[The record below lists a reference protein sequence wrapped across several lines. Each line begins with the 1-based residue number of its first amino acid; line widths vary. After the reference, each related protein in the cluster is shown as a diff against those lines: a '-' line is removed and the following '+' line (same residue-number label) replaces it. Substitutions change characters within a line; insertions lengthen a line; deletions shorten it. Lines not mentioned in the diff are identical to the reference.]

1 MLQYAAQ
8 EEHAGSV
15 VPPPEQS
22 IPPLSVPKEA
32 SVVRIEARGCLS
44 LQAGQSACSGIADLR
59 VLPAPLCALR
69 VDVTSWN
76 YSAVITAENTS
87 CLLVS
92 PTCGENRRE
101 EGRYQRSCS
110 DLNLDVPTSR
120 GRGGSRCGERAY
132 GRGSQPG
139 LSAAE
144 ERHPPLRTDICHRA
158 RSGSSK
164 VGKKQSLSFHFEK
177 CGEARLPP
185 RTSTHCDNQPTS
197 FFSLSSSLFDPSSG
211 SAIRRAACRRRR
223 SNIIMFFCL
232 DLARGAPCSSSSSL
246 RLSCEGHSGI
256 RRGSPRCGEYLTFTA
271 ADATSRVRVGF
282 SPHTNLEAPVAG
294 NQR

>member
-101 EGRYQRSCS
+101 EGRYQRSCR

-120 GRGGSRCGERAY
+120 GRGSRCGERAY

-158 RSGSSK
+158 RSWKFQGW
-164 VGKKQSLSFHFEK
+164 KKAVAQ
-177 CGEARLPP
+177 
-185 RTSTHCDNQPTS
+185 
-197 FFSLSSSLFDPSSG
+197 FSL
-211 SAIRRAACRRRR
+211 REMRR
-223 SNIIMFFCL
+223 SPPS
-232 DLARGAPCSSSSSL
+232 AQ
-246 RLSCEGHSGI
+246 
-256 RRGSPRCGEYLTFTA
+256 
-271 ADATSRVRVGF
+271 
-282 SPHTNLEAPVAG
+282 
-294 NQR
+294 NQHPL